1 MSPVWDINT
10 GFGGSGDVRDGPPLF
25 RAYCVTEGPFADLE
39 VEDIYEPHC
48 LLRGFDEN
56 LEDFRQDLNP
66 ETLMTLLL
74 SPDYQSVNLGL
85 EHGSHNAI
93 PKSVNRDFSL
103 HTTPFGSTSSRSM
116 KMETLLI
123 VVYRLY
129 LLPSSYTTRS
139 DVVKMAA
146 D

>member
-25 RAYCVTEGPFADLE
+25 KAYYVTEGPFASLE
-39 VEDIYEPHC
+39 VHYFEDIYEPHC
-48 LLRGFDEN
+48 LLKGFDEN
-56 LEDFRQDLNP
+56 LEDFRQDLNS

-85 EHGSHNAI
+85 EHGPHNAI
-93 PKSVNRDFSL
+93 PKSVNGDFSL

-123 VVYRLY
+123 VVYRL
-129 LLPSSYTTRS
+129 LSSS
-139 DVVKMAA
+139 FVIHN
-146 D
+146 